1 MRMLRESIPDVE
13 KEEPETSHR
22 IDDRRPTRL
31 RRSNFSHPEWT
42 GSGDRLSVDD
52 IPLPD
57 DAIRAPRPIPI
68 PHGEGTSEQREFLFS
83 LELL

>member
-1 MRMLRESIPDVE
+1 MRMQRESFPDVE
-13 KEEPETSHR
+13 KETSHW
-22 IDDRRPTRL
+22 IDDRRL

-42 GSGDRLSVDD
+42 CSGDRLSVDD

-57 DAIRAPRPIPI
+57 DAIRAPRPVPI

-83 LELL
+83 LELLLLDIL